1 LAGNGL
7 TFDKVTV
14 ALIQQL
20 AAVYVE
26 EDLLA
31 ETENLHGSQTTENKY
46 VVEVMVCIDLSRRTR
61 SRFKKPT

>member
-1 LAGNGL
+1 MIETENRLKLLLMAL
-7 TFDKVTV
+7 TPIIRRFCCATV

-31 ETENLHGSQTTENKY
+31 GAENLHGSQTTETKKIEE
-46 VVEVMVCIDLSRRTR
+46 VVKVM
-61 SRFKKPT
+61 